1 MSKRKSKIYENPGLD
16 STIFV
21 EPQQIANTAN
31 AFREVVNSLN
41 NGYLDVHDVRRNV
54 LYTNATL
61 AIELYFKAFLV
72 KRIPAPY
79 DFTIENGQAT
89 KAEFDDE
96 KRVTNWH
103 SRLDLLEE
111 HKTHNLKKLFNAL
124 SDTQKKCV
132 TQEILQTCNTI
143 QTATDLLQFLDTIR
157 NYFVDKRYEF
167 QEFIYGVPKDSNI
180 IYTLI
185 PVLNAIGKVLA
196 NPPNAPFPDMNLL

>member
-1 MSKRKSKIYENPGLD
+1 M
-16 STIFV
+16 
-21 EPQQIANTAN
+21 
-31 AFREVVNSLN
+31 
-41 NGYLDVHDVRRNV
+41 VRQKCSGIRRS
-54 LYTNATL
+54 Y
-61 AIELYFKAFLV
+61 
-72 KRIPAPY
+72 
-79 DFTIENGQAT
+79 
-89 KAEFDDE
+89 
-96 KRVTNWH
+96 
-103 SRLDLLEE
+103 LDLLEE

-167 QEFIYGVPKDSNI
+167 QEFIYGVPKDSNM

-196 NPPNAPFPDMNLL
+196 NPPNAPFPDMTLL

>member
-96 KRVTNWH
+96 NRVTNWH

-124 SDTQKKCV
+124 SDTQKNVSHKRFCKHV
-132 TQEILQTCNTI
+132 TRSRPLRIYCNSLTLLGTTLLISVMNSKNSSMVFQKTQIL
-143 QTATDLLQFLDTIR
+143 
-157 NYFVDKRYEF
+157 
-167 QEFIYGVPKDSNI
+167 S
-180 IYTLI
+180 I
-185 PVLNAIGKVLA
+185 P
-196 NPPNAPFPDMNLL
+196 